1 MPRSRQETFELMVEA
16 ERPSKCI
23 KFLRFLW
30 KFFRCVFSHVSLV
43 SLVVLYCLIGAYAFE
58 ALEANHE
65 KEIKKS
71 IKDIRGNVA
80 EQLWKIT
87 KEVEVLIRENWTDK
101 ALRELKSFEN
111 NLVWMMEKEGW
122 DGSEGED
129 DIQWTF
135 AGALF
140 YSIVVITT
148 IESIDIEDARA
159 AKTGLLGWKTARRY
173 EIPLYNARWS
183 TRADKNF
190 FVARIRRQHNG
201 STVRTVRSG
210 VLWSKSYERSVV
222 AEILEVLVHLV
233 PVTEQTWFPT
243 FFWPCSTQA
252 SLKSC
257 WPIPVTH
264 NSKSEFLTLWRKPKR
279 ALTWSNELSNERYG
293 HISPKTKNGKV
304 VTIFYAIVGI
314 PLMLLCLS
322 NIGDIMASSFRFLY
336 WRVCCYICTKP
347 PRKRRP
353 RSHFV
358 RSYSMRQPGWKKFT
372 VNNSF
377 LNCPLLVSTTLGTT
391 DPDNN
396 LFKKHVRQDICLIRR
411 YGGSKGGLRRSIRV
425 SQRSADSALGLSE
438 ILTRSSYFDVD
449 NSYKTLAFVPLFLQS
464 RYNARRYQDSE
475 PKRPSSSCPSSINP
489 NFGFKAATVSRY
501 SDLPIAKPSTASPRI
516 TTQSLDRKLLMRSPN
531 DTDRSAVLCNKYALD
546 VLEIELRRWQVSA
559 GNKNDWSTSD
569 SRVKAEAAEIR
580 ENGEKQA
587 PLTTRSL
594 PRRCL
599 SMEGATSNYRT
610 NLAPPLRPSSIYL
623 ELENSRRSQVSKT
636 RRYRTN
642 YPIARSYRR
651 DTLPADLTSSTGFPL
666 HRQVYVDDFDSDYEC
681 YANDDQEKQP
691 IKPVPIW
698 LCVFLVVSYIFGG
711 AFLFSA
717 WEHWPF
723 LDSAYFCFITLTT
736 IGFGD
741 FVPAYKLDAHK
752 GIAVCSLYL
761 LFGIALLAMSFNLVQ
776 EEVINNVKN
785 VAKRLGII
793 KESDDE
799 EDADDY
805 DAYDVEYNDEVDNE
819 LEGYVLDDTP
829 RSHSMARNVRG
840 ISVAI
845 LACSPIN
852 LSGTDRNTEIGIRQP
867 FIREKSAGGGSSFE
881 KRRPEAIA
889 PSNLTGRF
897 AFQRDA

>member
-1 MPRSRQETFELMVEA
+1 MPRSRPEAFELMVEA
-16 ERPSKCI
+16 EKPSKCI
-23 KFLRFLW
+23 RFLRFLW

-58 ALEANHE
+58 ALEATHE

-111 NLVWMMEKEGW
+111 NLVCMMEKEGW

-148 IESIDIEDARA
+148 I
-159 AKTGLLGWKTARRY
+159 G
-173 EIPLYNARWS
+173 
-183 TRADKNF
+183 
-190 FVARIRRQHNG
+190 
-201 STVRTVRSG
+201 
-210 VLWSKSYERSVV
+210 
-222 AEILEVLVHLV
+222 
-233 PVTEQTWFPT
+233 
-243 FFWPCSTQA
+243 
-252 SLKSC
+252 
-257 WPIPVTH
+257 
-264 NSKSEFLTLWRKPKR
+264 
-279 ALTWSNELSNERYG
+279 YG
-293 HISPKTKNGKV
+293 HIAPKTKNGKV

-358 RSYSMRQPGWKKFT
+358 RSYSMKQPG
-372 VNNSF
+372 
-377 LNCPLLVSTTLGTT
+377 
-391 DPDNN
+391 
-396 LFKKHVRQDICLIRR
+396 R
-411 YGGSKGGLRRSIRV
+411 YGGSRVGFGRSIRV

-438 ILTRSSYFDVD
+438 TLTRSSYFDVD
-449 NSYKTLAFVPLFLQS
+449 NK
-464 RYNARRYQDSE
+464 YNVRRYEDSE
-475 PKRPSSSCPSSINP
+475 LKRPSSFYPSSANP
-489 NFGFKAATVSRY
+489 NFGFKSATVSRY
-501 SDLPIAKPSTASPRI
+501 SDLPMVKSSRASPKM

-531 DTDRSAVLCNKYALD
+531 DTDRSPVLCNQYALD
-546 VLEIELRRWQVSA
+546 DLEDELRRWHSSA
-559 GNKNDWSTSD
+559 ENKTDLGNTSK
-569 SRVKAEAAEIR
+569 SRVEPEAAETL
-580 ENGEKQA
+580 ENVEKQA
-587 PLTTRSL
+587 PLVTRSL

-610 NLAPPLRPSSIYL
+610 NLAQPLRPSPTYL
-623 ELENSRRSQVSKT
+623 ELENSRRSQFSRS
-636 RRYRTN
+636 RRYKTN
-642 YPIARSYRR
+642 YP
-651 DTLPADLTSSTGFPL
+651 T
-666 HRQVYVDDFDSDYEC
+666 
-681 YANDDQEKQP
+681 
-691 IKPVPIW
+691 
-698 LCVFLVVSYIFGG
+698 
-711 AFLFSA
+711 
-717 WEHWPF
+717 
-723 LDSAYFCFITLTT
+723 
-736 IGFGD
+736 GFGD

-819 LEGYVLDDTP
+819 LEGYVLDTP
-829 RSHSMARNVRG
+829 RCHSMTRNVRG
-840 ISVAI
+840 ISVA
-845 LACSPIN
+845 
-852 LSGTDRNTEIGIRQP
+852 
-867 FIREKSAGGGSSFE
+867 
-881 KRRPEAIA
+881 
-889 PSNLTGRF
+889 
-897 AFQRDA
+897 

>member
-1 MPRSRQETFELMVEA
+1 MPRSRPETFELMVEA
-16 ERPSKCI
+16 EKPSKCI
-23 KFLRFLW
+23 RFLRFLRFLW
-30 KFFRCVFSHVSLV
+30 KFFRCVFSHVSLI

-58 ALEANHE
+58 ALEAAHE

-71 IKDIRGNVA
+71 IKDVRGNVA

-87 KEVEVLIRENWTDK
+87 KEVEVLIRENWTDR

-148 IESIDIEDARA
+148 I
-159 AKTGLLGWKTARRY
+159 G
-173 EIPLYNARWS
+173 
-183 TRADKNF
+183 
-190 FVARIRRQHNG
+190 
-201 STVRTVRSG
+201 
-210 VLWSKSYERSVV
+210 
-222 AEILEVLVHLV
+222 
-233 PVTEQTWFPT
+233 
-243 FFWPCSTQA
+243 
-252 SLKSC
+252 
-257 WPIPVTH
+257 
-264 NSKSEFLTLWRKPKR
+264 
-279 ALTWSNELSNERYG
+279 YG
-293 HISPKTKNGKV
+293 HIAPKTKNGKV

-347 PRKRRP
+347 PKKRRP

-358 RSYSMRQPGWKKFT
+358 RSYSMRQPG
-372 VNNSF
+372 
-377 LNCPLLVSTTLGTT
+377 
-391 DPDNN
+391 
-396 LFKKHVRQDICLIRR
+396 R
-411 YGGSKGGLRRSIRV
+411 YGGSKGGFRRPIRV
-425 SQRSADSALGLSE
+425 SQMSADSVLSSE
-438 ILTRSSYFDVD
+438 SLARSSYFDMD
-449 NSYKTLAFVPLFLQS
+449 YK
-464 RYNARRYQDSE
+464 YNPRRYE
-475 PKRPSSSCPSSINP
+475 AGEERRTSSSYQLSGNP
-489 NFGFKAATVSRY
+489 NFGLKSATVSRY
-501 SDLPIAKPSTASPRI
+501 SDLPIARSSKASSKM
-516 TTQSLDRKLLMRSPN
+516 TTQSLDRKLLMRSPH
-531 DTDRSAVLCNKYALD
+531 DIDRSSVLCNKYALD
-546 VLEIELRRWQVSA
+546 NLENELRRWQTSA
-559 GNKNDWSTSD
+559 GNTNDTSK
-569 SRVKAEAAEIR
+569 SKEEPEATETR
-580 ENGEKQA
+580 ENSEKQE
-587 PLTTRSL
+587 PLMTRSL

-599 SMEGATSNYRT
+599 SMEGATSNYRMS
-610 NLAPPLRPSSIYL
+610 LPSLRPSSIYL
-623 ELENSRRSQVSKT
+623 DLENSKKTQVPKI
-636 RRYRTN
+636 RRYRNN

-651 DTLPADLTSSTGFPL
+651 DTLPSDIMSSAGFPV
-666 HRQVYVDDFDSDYEC
+666 HRQVYVDDFDSDYD
-681 YANDDQEKQP
+681 YYTNDDQERQQ

-819 LEGYVLDDTP
+819 LEGYILDTP

-840 ISVAI
+840 ISVV
-845 LACSPIN
+845 
-852 LSGTDRNTEIGIRQP
+852 
-867 FIREKSAGGGSSFE
+867 
-881 KRRPEAIA
+881 
-889 PSNLTGRF
+889 
-897 AFQRDA
+897 

>member
-1 MPRSRQETFELMVEA
+1 MSTEQNQLCITQLRAGNYAKLIERSSTRRVRSHRAEDQERESGHHILRYRWDPPDATVPFQHRRYYGFEFQIFILE
-16 ERPSKCI
+16 
-23 KFLRFLW
+23 
-30 KFFRCVFSHVSLV
+30 SL
-43 SLVVLYCLIGAYAFE
+43 LLHM
-58 ALEANHE
+58 HE
-65 KEIKKS
+65 T
-71 IKDIRGNVA
+71 
-80 EQLWKIT
+80 T
-87 KEVEVLIRENWTDK
+87 KEKTTKEPFCQIVFHETTRRDEKNSLLITHSRT
-101 ALRELKSFEN
+101 AP
-111 NLVWMMEKEGW
+111 
-122 DGSEGED
+122 
-129 DIQWTF
+129 
-135 AGALF
+135 
-140 YSIVVITT
+140 
-148 IESIDIEDARA
+148 
-159 AKTGLLGWKTARRY
+159 LLG
-173 EIPLYNARWS
+173 P
-183 TRADKNF
+183 
-190 FVARIRRQHNG
+190 
-201 STVRTVRSG
+201 
-210 VLWSKSYERSVV
+210 
-222 AEILEVLVHLV
+222 
-233 PVTEQTWFPT
+233 
-243 FFWPCSTQA
+243 
-252 SLKSC
+252 
-257 WPIPVTH
+257 
-264 NSKSEFLTLWRKPKR
+264 
-279 ALTWSNELSNERYG
+279 
-293 HISPKTKNGKV
+293 
-304 VTIFYAIVGI
+304 
-314 PLMLLCLS
+314 
-322 NIGDIMASSFRFLY
+322 
-336 WRVCCYICTKP
+336 
-347 PRKRRP
+347 
-353 RSHFV
+353 
-358 RSYSMRQPGWKKFT
+358 
-372 VNNSF
+372 
-377 LNCPLLVSTTLGTT
+377 TLGTT

-396 LFKKHVRQDICLIRR
+396 IFKKHVRQNIFLIRR

-438 ILTRSSYFDVD
+438 TLTRSSYFDVD
-449 NSYKTLAFVPLFLQS
+449 NRYK
-464 RYNARRYQDSE
+464 ARRYEDSE
-475 PKRPSSSCPSSINP
+475 TKRPSSSCPSSINP

-501 SDLPIAKPSTASPRI
+501 SDLPIAKPSTASPKM
-516 TTQSLDRKLLMRSPN
+516 TTQSLDRKLLMHSPN

-559 GNKNDWSTSD
+559 ENKNDSGSTSD

-587 PLTTRSL
+587 PLATRSL

-666 HRQVYVDDFDSDYEC
+666 HRQVYVDDFDSDYEY
-681 YANDDQEKQP
+681 YANDDQERQP

-829 RSHSMARNVRG
+829 RCHSMARNVRG
-840 ISVAI
+840 IS
-845 LACSPIN
+845 
-852 LSGTDRNTEIGIRQP
+852 
-867 FIREKSAGGGSSFE
+867 
-881 KRRPEAIA
+881 IA
-889 PSNLTGRF
+889 
-897 AFQRDA
+897 